1 MTTIK
6 ALGVVDYHTFPREHF
21 EINGNVLVFEA
32 ENGTGKTAIMT
43 ALFPTIFTMDFL
55 TALNQGGQQN
65 RKPKDF
71 LKDTGTYIYGM
82 FNSDEGPYTLVIHG
96 QRRGDSVDIKATKL
110 DTHDVTFTD
119 ELDQPLPWNTFKNK
133 HKEFMNT
140 KIFHTQKEYQTWV
153 AKEIF
158 GIAPNRFKAYIRL
171 LCQLSNPKIM
181 TSENTNIEQI
191 KEQLKNGLATISD
204 NDDLFDILSNY
215 ATQLQKA
222 TLEKQKLIELKSQ
235 FNSAL
240 DRRNTVAKKNLDTIS
255 KIQTKFVEMNKHV
268 SKLEQQYED
277 ENTALNKLYTTHDQ
291 IQEQLKQAGQEAK
304 DVEAQIQEIE
314 RKLRQYSRKSEQEL
328 TDEIKSVQT
337 KLQQAVSSYAEKQVQ
352 LTNASAK
359 LTETER
365 TVNALRIS
373 LTEYAYLPQP
383 DVPWSVIET
392 QLNEQRLNNK
402 EREKL
407 EYQLQLNKEEVS
419 TLNKTEASLQ
429 ESISEES
436 LLLINQYED
445 LFKTLNI
452 LQPVELNT
460 ISDLIGSL
468 KYNQEITKHQLET
481 DLKNLQLELRTYQ
494 NTLHALQQSTEP
506 QVSYV
511 ASNAEPLFKVI
522 DFKDSVDE
530 STRAKIESY
539 LREAGFL
546 ELIVSADSVD
556 KGVYLS

>member
-82 FNSDEGPYTLVIHG
+82 FNSDECPYTLVIHG

-119 ELDQPLPWNTFKNK
+119 DLDQPLPWNTFKNK

-191 KEQLKNGLATISD
+191 KEQLKQGLATISD
-204 NDDLFDILSNY
+204 NDDLLDILTNY

-222 TLEKQKLIELKSQ
+222 TIEKQKLIELKSQ

-240 DRRNTVAKKNLDTIS
+240 DRRNTVAKKNSDTIA
-255 KIQTKFVEMNKHV
+255 KINTKFVEMNKYV
-268 SKLEQQYED
+268 SKLEQQYES

-291 IQEQLKQAGQEAK
+291 IQEQLKHTGQETK
-304 DVEAQIQEIE
+304 DVEAEIQEIE

-328 TDEIKSVQT
+328 TDEIKSVQSNLD
-337 KLQQAVSSYAEKQVQ
+337 KAVSTYAEKQVQ

-359 LTETER
+359 LTETEHL
-365 TVNALRIS
+365 VNALRIG

-407 EYQLQLNKEEVS
+407 EYQLKSNKEEVS
-419 TLNKTEASLQ
+419 TLNKKEASLQ

-436 LLLINQYED
+436 LLLINQYEN

-452 LQPVELNT
+452 SESVELNT
-460 ISDLIGSL
+460 ISNLIGSL
-468 KYNQEITKHQLET
+468 KYNQEIAKHQLET
-481 DLKNLQLELRTYQ
+481 DLKNLQQEMRTYQ
-494 NTLHALQQSTEP
+494 DTLHTLQQSTEP

-522 DFKDSVDE
+522 DFKNSVDE
-530 STRAKIESY
+530 PTRAKIESY

>member
-110 DTHDVTFTD
+110 DTHDVTFTND
-119 ELDQPLPWNTFKNK
+119 LDQPLPWNTFKNK

-222 TLEKQKLIELKSQ
+222 TIEKQKLIELKSQ

-240 DRRNTVAKKNLDTIS
+240 DRRNTVAKKNTDTIS
-255 KIQTKFVEMNKHV
+255 KIQTKFTEMKKHV
-268 SKLEQQYED
+268 SKLEDQYD
-277 ENTALNKLYTTHDQ
+277 SANTALNKLYTTHDQ
-291 IQEQLKQAGQEAK
+291 IQEQLKQAEQESK
-304 DVEAQIQEIE
+304 DVEAKIQEIE
-314 RKLRQYSRKSEQEL
+314 RKLRQYSHKSEQEL
-328 TDEIKSVQT
+328 TDEMTIVRA
-337 KLQQAVSSYAEKQVQ
+337 KLQRAVSTYAEKQVQ

-365 TVNALRIS
+365 LVNALRID

-383 DVPWSVIET
+383 DVPWSVIEA
-392 QLNEQRLNNK
+392 QLNEQRANNK

-407 EYQLQLNKEEVS
+407 EFQLQLNKEEVS
-419 TLNKTEASLQ
+419 KLNKTEASLQ
-429 ESISEES
+429 ESISTES
-436 LLLINQYED
+436 LSLINQYED

-452 LQPVELNT
+452 QQPVELNT
-460 ISDLIGSL
+460 INDLIGSL

-481 DLKNLQLELRTYQ
+481 DLKNLQLELRTHQ
-494 NTLHALQQSTEP
+494 NTLHTLQQSTEP
-506 QVSYV
+506 DVSYV
-511 ASNAEPLFKVI
+511 ASNAETLFKVI

-530 STRAKIESY
+530 PTRAKIESY

>member
-82 FNSDEGPYTLVIHG
+82 FHSNQGPYTLVIHG

-119 ELDQPLPWNTFKNK
+119 DLDQPLPWNTFKNK

-191 KEQLKNGLATISD
+191 KEQLKQGLATISD
-204 NDDLFDILSNY
+204 NDDLLDILTNY

-222 TLEKQKLIELKSQ
+222 TIEKQKLIELKSQ

-240 DRRNTVAKKNLDTIS
+240 DRRNTVAKKNTDTIA
-255 KIQTKFVEMNKHV
+255 KIHNKFNEMDKQV
-268 SKLEQQYED
+268 SKLWQQYES
-277 ENTALNKLYTTHDQ
+277 ENTELSKLHTSYDQ
-291 IQEQLKQAGQEAK
+291 IQEKLQQNKNNTKEVDAEI
-304 DVEAQIQEIE
+304 EEIE

-328 TDEIKSVQT
+328 VDEINTVQT
-337 KLQQAVSSYAEKQVQ
+337 ELHRVLGNYAEKQVQ
-352 LTNASAK
+352 LTNATAK
-359 LTETER
+359 LNETER
-365 TVNALRIS
+365 LVNALRIG
-373 LTEYAYLPQP
+373 LTEYNYLTQP
-383 DVPWSVIET
+383 DVPWSEIEA
-392 QLNEQRLNNK
+392 QLQEQRSNNK
-402 EREKL
+402 ERDRL
-407 EYQLQLNKEEVS
+407 EVQLQVSKEE
-419 TLNKTEASLQ
+419 LAQLKTTQVELQ

-436 LLLINQYED
+436 LLLTQKYQD
-445 LFKTLNI
+445 LFDTLEVSE
-452 LQPVELNT
+452 PVELNT
-460 ISDLIGSL
+460 VYDIIGSL
-468 KYNQEITKHQLET
+468 KYNQEIAKHQLEA
-481 DLKNLQLELRTYQ
+481 DLKSLQQELRTQ
-494 NTLHALQQSTEP
+494 KDTLSALQNSTEP
-506 QVSYV
+506 SVTYV
-511 ASNAEPLFKVI
+511 ASNATPLFKVI
-522 DFKDSVDE
+522 DFKETVDE
-530 STRAKIESY
+530 GTKDKIESY
-539 LREAGFL
+539 LRQAGLL
-546 ELIVSADSVD
+546 ELLVSADSVD
-556 KGVYLS
+556 KGVYL

>member
-82 FNSDEGPYTLVIHG
+82 FNSDEEPYTLVIHG
-96 QRRGDSVDIKATKL
+96 QRRGDSVDIKATKI

-119 ELDQPLPWNTFKNK
+119 DLDQPLPWNTFKNK

-204 NDDLFDILSNY
+204 NDDLLDILTNY

-222 TLEKQKLIELKSQ
+222 TIEKQKLIELKSQ

-240 DRRNTVAKKNLDTIS
+240 DRRKELNQHLRNTFGDTDLTRINIIPNDETLFAVWS
-255 KIQTKFVEMNKHV
+255 KGVTLNEGFVGLTLTDIERVPLRPLKAVWVFENR
-268 SKLEQQYED
+268 
-277 ENTALNKLYTTHDQ
+277 NTAQRILRLHPELTFPFIIASGQPNKTVLALLDRLHKQRTKILYHGDMDPAGLTIASHILNHVPITTPFMSVSEYNKQKKYPQLTSQPTDIDPTFRPLLTLIQKNKQCVYEEQLDLNKCQ
-291 IQEQLKQAGQEAK
+291 I
-304 DVEAQIQEIE
+304 
-314 RKLRQYSRKSEQEL
+314 Y
-328 TDEIKSVQT
+328 
-337 KLQQAVSSYAEKQVQ
+337 Y
-352 LTNASAK
+352 
-359 LTETER
+359 
-365 TVNALRIS
+365 
-373 LTEYAYLPQP
+373 
-383 DVPWSVIET
+383 
-392 QLNEQRLNNK
+392 
-402 EREKL
+402 
-407 EYQLQLNKEEVS
+407 
-419 TLNKTEASLQ
+419 
-429 ESISEES
+429 
-436 LLLINQYED
+436 D
-445 LFKTLNI
+445 LM
-452 LQPVELNT
+452 V
-460 ISDLIGSL
+460 
-468 KYNQEITKHQLET
+468 
-481 DLKNLQLELRTYQ
+481 
-494 NTLHALQQSTEP
+494 
-506 QVSYV
+506 
-511 ASNAEPLFKVI
+511 
-522 DFKDSVDE
+522 
-530 STRAKIESY
+530 
-539 LREAGFL
+539 
-546 ELIVSADSVD
+546 
-556 KGVYLS
+556 

>member
-1 MTTIK
+1 
-6 ALGVVDYHTFPREHF
+6 
-21 EINGNVLVFEA
+21 
-32 ENGTGKTAIMT
+32 
-43 ALFPTIFTMDFL
+43 MD
-55 TALNQGGQQN
+55 
-65 RKPKDF
+65 
-71 LKDTGTYIYGM
+71 
-82 FNSDEGPYTLVIHG
+82 
-96 QRRGDSVDIKATKL
+96 
-110 DTHDVTFTD
+110 
-119 ELDQPLPWNTFKNK
+119 
-133 HKEFMNT
+133 
-140 KIFHTQKEYQTWV
+140 
-153 AKEIF
+153 
-158 GIAPNRFKAYIRL
+158 
-171 LCQLSNPKIM
+171 
-181 TSENTNIEQI
+181 
-191 KEQLKNGLATISD
+191 
-204 NDDLFDILSNY
+204 
-215 ATQLQKA
+215 
-222 TLEKQKLIELKSQ
+222 
-235 FNSAL
+235 
-240 DRRNTVAKKNLDTIS
+240 
-255 KIQTKFVEMNKHV
+255 KHV
-268 SKLEQQYED
+268 SKLKRQYED
-277 ENTALNKLYTTHDQ
+277 KNTALNKLYTTHDQ

-328 TDEIKSVQT
+328 TDEIKSVQI
-337 KLQQAVSSYAEKQVQ
+337 KLNQAVSTCAEKQVQ

-359 LTETER
+359 LTEMER
-365 TVNALRIS
+365 LVNALRIG
-373 LTEYAYLPQP
+373 LTEYTYLPQP

-429 ESISEES
+429 ESINEES

-452 LQPVELNT
+452 SQPVELNT

-468 KYNQEITKHQLET
+468 KYNQEIAKHQLET
-481 DLKNLQLELRTYQ
+481 DLKNLQLELRTCQ
-494 NTLHALQQSTEP
+494 DTLHTLQQSTEP
-506 QVSYV
+506 NVSYV

>member
-6 ALGVVDYHTFPREHF
+6 ALGVVDYHTFHREHF

-82 FNSDEGPYTLVIHG
+82 FNSDEKPYTLVIHG

-119 ELDQPLPWNTFKNK
+119 DLDQPLPWNTFKNK

-204 NDDLFDILSNY
+204 NDDLLDILTNY

-222 TLEKQKLIELKSQ
+222 TIEKQKLIELKSQ

-240 DRRNTVAKKNLDTIS
+240 DRRNTVAKKNTDTIS
-255 KIQTKFVEMNKHV
+255 KIQTKFAEMNKHV
-268 SKLEQQYED
+268 LKLEQQYD
-277 ENTALNKLYTTHDQ
+277 SENTALNKLYTTHEQ
-291 IQEQLKQAGQEAK
+291 IQEELKLTKQESK
-304 DVEAQIQEIE
+304 DVEAKIQEIE
-314 RKLRQYSRKSEQEL
+314 RKLRQYSHKSEQEL
-328 TDEIKSVQT
+328 TDEITSVQT
-337 KLQQAVSSYAEKQVQ
+337 KLNQVVSNYAEKQVQ

-359 LTETER
+359 LTEMER
-365 TVNALRIS
+365 LVNALRIG
-373 LTEYAYLPQP
+373 LTEYAYIPQP
-383 DVPWSVIET
+383 DVPWSVIEA
-392 QLNEQRLNNK
+392 QLNEQRVNNK

-419 TLNKTEASLQ
+419 ALNKTEASLQ
-429 ESISEES
+429 ESISGES
-436 LLLINQYED
+436 LLLINQYEN

-452 LQPVELNT
+452 SQPVELNT
-460 ISDLIGSL
+460 INDLIGSL
-468 KYNQEITKHQLET
+468 KYNQEITKHQLAT
-481 DLKNLQLELRTYQ
+481 DLKNLQQEMRTYQ
-494 NTLHALQQSTEP
+494 DTLHTLQQSTEP

-522 DFKDSVDE
+522 DFKDSVDK

>member
-6 ALGVVDYHTFPREHF
+6 ALGVVDYHTFHREHF

-71 LKDTGTYIYGM
+71 LKETGTYIYGM
-82 FNSDEGPYTLVIHG
+82 FNSNEGPYTLVIHG

-119 ELDQPLPWNTFKNK
+119 DLDQPLPWNTFKNL

-140 KIFHTQKEYQTWV
+140 KIFHTQKEYQMWV

-240 DRRNTVAKKNLDTIS
+240 DRRNAVAKKNADTVS
-255 KIQTKFVEMNKHV
+255 KIQTKFVEMKKHV
-268 SKLEQQYED
+268 SKLERQYDD
-277 ENTALNKLYTTHDQ
+277 ENKALNKLYTTHDQ
-291 IQEQLKQAGQEAK
+291 IQEQLKQAGQKAK
-304 DVEAQIQEIE
+304 DVEVKIQEIE

-337 KLQQAVSSYAEKQVQ
+337 QLDKAVSTYTEKQVQ

-359 LTETER
+359 LEDTQR
-365 TVNALRIS
+365 LVNALQKGLS
-373 LTEYAYLPQP
+373 DYTYLPQP
-383 DVPWSVIET
+383 DVPWSVIEA
-392 QLNEQRLNNK
+392 QLQEQRVNNK

-407 EYQLQLNKEEVS
+407 ELQLQLHKEEVS
-419 TLNKTEASLQ
+419 KLNKTEASLQ
-429 ESISEES
+429 ESISAES
-436 LLLINQYED
+436 LSLISQYED
-445 LFKTLNI
+445 LFKALNI
-452 LQPVELNT
+452 SEPVELNT

-481 DLKNLQLELRTYQ
+481 DLKSLQQELRTHKDTLTELQ
-494 NTLHALQQSTEP
+494 NSTEP
-506 QVSYV
+506 HVSYV

-522 DFKDSVDE
+522 DFKESVDDT
-530 STRAKIESY
+530 TRAKIESY

-546 ELIVSADSVD
+546 ELIVSADSVG

>member
-71 LKDTGTYIYGM
+71 LKETGTYIYGM
-82 FNSDEGPYTLVIHG
+82 FNSNEGPYTLVIHG

-119 ELDQPLPWNTFKNK
+119 DLDQPLPWNTFKNK
-133 HKEFMNT
+133 HKDFMNT

-222 TLEKQKLIELKSQ
+222 TIEKQKLIELKSQ

-240 DRRNTVAKKNLDTIS
+240 DRRNTVAKKNTDTIAKIHS
-255 KIQTKFVEMNKHV
+255 KFNEMDKHV
-268 SKLEQQYED
+268 SKLERQYES
-277 ENTALNKLYTTHDQ
+277 ENNTLNKLYTSHDQ
-291 IQEQLKQAGQEAK
+291 IQDELKQTEQESK
-304 DVEAQIQEIE
+304 DVNAEIQEIE
-314 RKLRQYSRKSEQEL
+314 RKLRQYSHKSEQEL
-328 TDEIKSVQT
+328 TDEITSVQT
-337 KLQQAVSSYAEKQVQ
+337 QLDKAVSTYAEKQVQ
-352 LTNASAK
+352 LTNASAE
-359 LTETER
+359 LTDTER
-365 TVNALRIS
+365 LVNALRIG
-373 LTEYAYLPQP
+373 LTEYGYTQMQQP
-383 DVPWSVIET
+383 DMPWDEIET
-392 QLNEQRLNNK
+392 ELQEQRANNK

-407 EYQLQLNKEEVS
+407 ELQLQLHKEEVS
-419 TLNKTEASLQ
+419 KLNKTEASLQ
-429 ESISEES
+429 ESISAES
-436 LLLINQYED
+436 LSLINQYED
-445 LFKTLNI
+445 LFKALDI
-452 LQPVELNT
+452 SEQVELAT
-460 ISDLIGSL
+460 S
-468 KYNQEITKHQLET
+468 
-481 DLKNLQLELRTYQ
+481 
-494 NTLHALQQSTEP
+494 
-506 QVSYV
+506 
-511 ASNAEPLFKVI
+511 
-522 DFKDSVDE
+522 SV
-530 STRAKIESY
+530 R
-539 LREAGFL
+539 
-546 ELIVSADSVD
+546 
-556 KGVYLS
+556 

>member
-96 QRRGDSVDIKATKL
+96 QRRGDSVDIKATKI

-119 ELDQPLPWNTFKNK
+119 DLDKPLPWNTFKNK

-240 DRRNTVAKKNLDTIS
+240 DRRNAVAKKNSDTIS
-255 KIQTKFVEMNKHV
+255 KIQTKFVEMK
-268 SKLEQQYED
+268 K
-277 ENTALNKLYTTHDQ
+277 TCFKIRTT
-291 IQEQLKQAGQEAK
+291 I
-304 DVEAQIQEIE
+304 
-314 RKLRQYSRKSEQEL
+314 
-328 TDEIKSVQT
+328 
-337 KLQQAVSSYAEKQVQ
+337 
-352 LTNASAK
+352 
-359 LTETER
+359 
-365 TVNALRIS
+365 
-373 LTEYAYLPQP
+373 
-383 DVPWSVIET
+383 
-392 QLNEQRLNNK
+392 
-402 EREKL
+402 
-407 EYQLQLNKEEVS
+407 
-419 TLNKTEASLQ
+419 
-429 ESISEES
+429 
-436 LLLINQYED
+436 
-445 LFKTLNI
+445 
-452 LQPVELNT
+452 
-460 ISDLIGSL
+460 
-468 KYNQEITKHQLET
+468 
-481 DLKNLQLELRTYQ
+481 
-494 NTLHALQQSTEP
+494 
-506 QVSYV
+506 
-511 ASNAEPLFKVI
+511 
-522 DFKDSVDE
+522 
-530 STRAKIESY
+530 
-539 LREAGFL
+539 
-546 ELIVSADSVD
+546 
-556 KGVYLS
+556 